1 MPSASITAPPS
12 STRPTVRVG
21 LLWHSPNSGNLGVG
35 ALTVANMALIDAA
48 AERAGVIAEY
58 TILGFR
64 DPGAPDYV
72 SHPRVAVMPLG
83 GRALLPG
90 GGYGAAL
97 RRLDVVIDIGGG
109 DSFADIYGAKRFA
122 YQMAT
127 KVIARMMRIP
137 LILAPQTIGPF
148 THQPYRTLAAA
159 IMKSAEL
166 VVARDPLSFD
176 AARTMSA
183 RIRLMQAV
191 DVAFALPYAA
201 PAPRDGGNIRV
212 GLNVSGL
219 LFNRGYSGANE
230 FGMEIDYPE
239 FTRRLIG
246 RLLAE
251 PDVEV
256 WLVAHVNSDTLPRD
270 DDGRVAAALHEE
282 FPATR
287 LAPRFTSPSDAKS
300 FIAGLDFLVAGRMH
314 ACIAAFSAGVP
325 VVPVAYSRKFSGLFG
340 ALLGYEHMLPVRG
353 VDTQAALDFTLDRFH
368 DRTALRADI
377 ARGTRV
383 AEDLIEVYS
392 GFLADRFIAFGQ
404 ARKSSPRRT
413 DRPQ

>member
-1 MPSASITAPPS
+1 MQPASITASPS

-35 ALTVANMALIDAA
+35 ALTVANIALIDAA
-48 AERAGVIAEY
+48 ADRAGVIAEY

-64 DPGAPDYV
+64 DPGVPDYV
-72 SHPRVAVMPLG
+72 SHPRVTVMPLS

-122 YQMAT
+122 YLMAT

-148 THQPYRTLAAA
+148 TRQPYRALAAA
-159 IMKSAEL
+159 IMKSADL

-176 AARTMSA
+176 AARAMSP

-201 PAPRDGGNIRV
+201 PASRDGGNIRV

-239 FTRRLIG
+239 FTRQLIG

-256 WLVAHVNSDTLPRD
+256 WLVSHVNSDALPRD

-353 VDTQAALDFTLDRFH
+353 VDTEAALDFTLDRF
-368 DRTALRADI
+368 RNRSALRADI
-377 ARGTRV
+377 ARGARV

-392 GFLADRFIAFGQ
+392 GFLVDKFTALGRAGT
-404 ARKSSPRRT
+404 SSPRQT